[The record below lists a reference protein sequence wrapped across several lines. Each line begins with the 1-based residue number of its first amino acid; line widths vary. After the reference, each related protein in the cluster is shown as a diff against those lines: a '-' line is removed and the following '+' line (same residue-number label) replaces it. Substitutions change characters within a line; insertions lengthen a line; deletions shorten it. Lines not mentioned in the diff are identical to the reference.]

1 MTALFG
7 VPSEML
13 AQIKPSS
20 TTFGTVHADVVPEL
34 EGVPITAILGDQQAA
49 LFGQACFSPG
59 LVKATYG
66 TGAFVLANAGD
77 AVPDVVNGL
86 VTTVAWDL
94 GEFGPATYA
103 LEGSAFVAGAAV
115 QWLRDELG
123 FIATS
128 SDLEPLALSVEN
140 SGGVQIVPAFT
151 GLGSPFWRSDARGS
165 VTGLSRGVGRG
176 QIARALVEALA
187 YQVRAMTDAFKDA
200 GVNLTELR
208 CDGGAAAMDLLMQL
222 QATNSRVPV
231 VRSRSLEA
239 TARGAATLAGLAIG
253 LFGSLEDLDGLWE
266 FDRRFVPEEPLFV
279 DAGYAQWL
287 RAVERS

>member
-1 MTALFG
+1 M
-7 VPSEML
+7 
-13 AQIKPSS
+13 
-20 TTFGTVHADVVPEL
+20 
-34 EGVPITAILGDQQAA
+34 
-49 LFGQACFSPG
+49 
-59 LVKATYG
+59 KATYG

-77 AVPDVVNGL
+77 VVPAVVDGL

-123 FIATS
+123 FIAS
-128 SDLEPLALSVEN
+128 SEDLEPLALSVEN

-187 YQVRAMTDAFKDA
+187 YQVRAMTDAFKGA
-200 GVNLTELR
+200 GVNLAELR

-239 TARGAATLAGLAIG
+239 TARGAATLAGLEIG
-253 LFGSLEDLDGLWE
+253 LFGSLEDLGRLWE
-266 FDRRFVPEEPLFV
+266 FDRRFEPEEPLFV
-279 DAGYAQWL
+279 DAGYAAWC
-287 RAVERS
+287 RAVERA